1 MQEIH
6 LQFPKPGQWNEFVMT
21 ARFPDNNRFALS
33 LCYTQADIPAD
44 QAPALKAAVAAI
56 AGMDEDWQ
64 AVQVWV
70 RCNWVFQAPTGDA
83 DNYQST
89 EAVILTVE
97 AVNADGGRRTFT
109 SADYPEFIITD
120 PAAVAFFKYFTNNNI
135 II

>member
-21 ARFPDNNRFALS
+21 ARFPGNNGFVLP

-70 RCNWVFQAPTGDA
+70 RRNWVFQAPTGDA

>member
-21 ARFPDNNRFALS
+21 ARFPDNNGFVLS

-64 AVQVWV
+64 AVAGLGAVQLGIPGADW
-70 RCNWVFQAPTGDA
+70 RCRQLPVHRGGDP
-83 DNYQST
+83 Y
-89 EAVILTVE
+89 
-97 AVNADGGRRTFT
+97 G
-109 SADYPEFIITD
+109 
-120 PAAVAFFKYFTNNNI
+120 
-135 II
+135 